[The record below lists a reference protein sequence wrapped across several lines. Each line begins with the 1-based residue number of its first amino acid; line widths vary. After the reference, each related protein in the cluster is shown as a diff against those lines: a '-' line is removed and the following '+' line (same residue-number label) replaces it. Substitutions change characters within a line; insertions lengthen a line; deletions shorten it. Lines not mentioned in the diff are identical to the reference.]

1 MHFAKRKVI
10 DMQTSAKERMLAAQ
24 AQYEQIKSDNA
35 ELKKFRDS
43 LDQISERMGNL
54 LEYYESMWMEDMD
67 LLYKEGENIE
77 VMGQDPIYDEIVEQD
92 QVIKEILLKCA
103 EYIN

>member
-1 MHFAKRKVI
+1 
-10 DMQTSAKERMLAAQ
+10 MQTSAKERMLAAQ
-24 AQYEQIKSDNA
+24 AQYEQIKNDNA
-35 ELKKFRDS
+35 ALKKFRDS
-43 LDQISERMGNL
+43 LDKVSERMGKL